1 MTTSTALP
9 TGWETSPR
17 AQEMRTYEAHKAEL
31 LQTAPGKYALIKD
44 SDVIGLY
51 DDNEG
56 ALAEGY
62 RLFRLK
68 GFMVQRVQE
77 ELDTFYIGGS
87 ALATEGEE

>member
-1 MTTSTALP
+1 MTTSTTLP
-9 TGWETSPR
+9 AGWETSPR
-17 AQEMRTYEAHKAEL
+17 AQELRTYEAHKAEL
-31 LQTAPGKYALIKD
+31 LRTAKGKYALIKD

-51 DDNEG
+51 DDNKG

-62 RLFRLK
+62 RLFRLD

-87 ALATEGEE
+87 ALAIEGEE

>member
-1 MTTSTALP
+1 MVTSTALP
-9 TGWETSPR
+9 ADWETSPR
-17 AQEMRTYEAHKAEL
+17 AQEFRTYKAHKAEL
-31 LQTAPGKYALIKD
+31 LQTAKGKYALIKD

-51 DDNEG
+51 DDNES

-87 ALATEGEE
+87 ALDTEGEE

>member
-1 MTTSTALP
+1 MTTSTASP
-9 TGWETSPR
+9 NGWETNPR
-17 AQEMRTYEAHKAEL
+17 AQEFRTYEAHKAEL
-31 LQTAPGKYALIKD
+31 LQTAKGKYALIKG

-51 DDNEG
+51 DDNES

-62 RLFRLK
+62 RQFRLK

-87 ALATEGEE
+87 ALATEGKE